1 MFDARRKRFVPVPG
15 SLGLHN
21 PITDPWNGTWNEIK
35 DPIISRA
42 ASTVAYSP
50 MSPLRNGCWHYG
62 SFDPIK
68 SDWIVE
74 PEDQQR
80 KSTVGYVNFKSKA
93 KTRILFEL
101 HF

>member
-50 MSPLRNGCWHYG
+50 MSPLRNGCWNYG